1 MKTLCIVTSILTAS
15 LMSFHCGQSFGAES
29 PSDGAW
35 GLIIIGLALMVWGMQ
50 ESE

>member
-1 MKTLCIVTSILTAS
+1 MKTLSVVASILTVS
-15 LMSFHCGQSFGAES
+15 LMNFHCGQRFGAES